1 MEEEFDLNNWARIK
15 MSLKKKYP
23 QLTDADLIWRH
34 ETKDDFLKMISSKL
48 GKAKNEFIAEIEK
61 L

>member
-1 MEEEFDLNNWARIK
+1 MEEEFDLNNWARIRV
-15 MSLKKKYP
+15 SLKRKYP

-34 ETKDDFLKMISSKL
+34 ETKDDFLKTIASRL
-48 GKAKNEFIAEIEK
+48 GKPKYEFIAEMDK

>member
-1 MEEEFDLNNWARIK
+1 MEDEFDLNNWARIK
-15 MSLKKKYP
+15 MSLKRKYP

-34 ETKDDFLKMISSKL
+34 ETKNDFFKMISSKL
-48 GKAKNEFIAEIEK
+48 GKTKNEFIAEIEK